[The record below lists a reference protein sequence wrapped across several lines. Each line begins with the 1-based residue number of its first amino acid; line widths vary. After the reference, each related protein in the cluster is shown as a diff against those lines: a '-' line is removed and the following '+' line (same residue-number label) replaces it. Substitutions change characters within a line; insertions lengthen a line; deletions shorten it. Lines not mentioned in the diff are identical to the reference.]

1 MNEEKKNVIAGLYP
15 RVSTDDQVREGFSLD
30 EQEKEMKKLC
40 MYKNYQIY
48 KVYREEGV
56 SAKNMNRPKFQ
67 EMMQDLKDGKI
78 NRIIVYKLDRLT
90 RSIQDLEVICK
101 LIEKYHCSLDSVSEE
116 INTDTAMGV
125 FFIRMTTILA
135 QLEIERTS
143 ERTKFGL
150 KGAAKNGHFCGKA
163 PIGYRKIN
171 KELVI
176 DDLESEVVKE
186 IFDDYVNGLSVCTI
200 TKKLN
205 NKNALNRNWRTTTID
220 RMLSNYIYCG
230 DYLYGKRAKNMKPI
244 HLENIC
250 PAIIDKETFKMVQTQ
265 KERNLKNYTRKHTYV
280 YMQKIVCSKCN
291 KIMGGSSTTS
301 RNKPTQIYYK
311 CNCCNTRINEKKI
324 EKPLMLFLNDMLDYY
339 LLIDNNFKSFFNEDL
354 SIEIDKCNKMLDKC
368 NKMLDKCNKKLKKI
382 KEAYLDDLIDKD
394 EFITEEKAI
403 KSQINDLEL
412 KLNHLNNANNNEN
425 NKKDLNLYY
434 NLLQLEKM
442 KYKSYYV
449 RKNGLWNKLTKE
461 QKSKLIMK
469 YIDSIEIERVKDE
482 IVIKKININ
491 KKEIMNIGYM
501 FRNDCFDM
509 IININDR
516 DIILSNK
523 KTKDDIDKYI
533 NSLSKFYNISP
544 VTIEKDKLNLGEL
557 DNNNNILQIIP
568 NKKSHKFDKDKYTLL
583 LING

>member
-244 HLENIC
+244 HLEDIC

-301 RNKPTQIYYK
+301 KNKPTQIYYK

-354 SIEIDKCNKMLDKC
+354 SIEINKY

-382 KEAYLDDLIDKD
+382 KGAYLDDLIDKD

-403 KSQINDLEL
+403 KSQINDLEF

-425 NKKDLNLYY
+425 HKQELNLYY
-434 NLLQLEKM
+434 NLFQLEKM
-442 KYKSYYV
+442 KYKSYYA

-469 YIDSIEIERVKDE
+469 YIDSIEIEKVKDE

-509 IININDR
+509 AININDR
-516 DIILSNK
+516 DVILSNE
-523 KTKDDIDKYI
+523 KTKEDINKYI
-533 NSLSKFYNISP
+533 TSLSKFYNISP
-544 VTIEKDKLNLGEL
+544 ITIEKDKLNLDEL
-557 DNNNNILQIIP
+557 DNNNNLLQIIP
-568 NKKSHKFDKDKYTLL
+568 NKKNYKFDKDKYTLL

>member
-171 KELVI
+171 KKLVI

-291 KIMGGSSTTS
+291 KIMGGSSSTS
-301 RNKPTQIYYK
+301 KNKPTQIYYK

-354 SIEIDKCNKMLDKC
+354 NIEIDKY

-469 YIDSIEIERVKDE
+469 YIDSIEIEKVKEE

-516 DIILSNK
+516 DIILSNE

-568 NKKSHKFDKDKYTLL
+568 NKKNHKFDKDKYTLL

>member
-1 MNEEKKNVIAGLYP
+1 MNTERKNVIAGLYP

-30 EQEKEMKKLC
+30 EQEEEMLRLC
-40 MYKNYQIY
+40 EYKNYQVY

-67 EMMQDLKDGKI
+67 EMIQDLKDGKI
-78 NRIIVYKLDRLT
+78 NRIIVHKLDRLT

-101 LIEKYHCSLDSVSEE
+101 LIEEYNCSLDSVNEE

-163 PIGYRKIN
+163 PIGYKKIN

-230 DYLYGKRAKNMKPI
+230 DYLYGKRAKNTEPI
-244 HLENIC
+244 YLEDVC

-291 KIMGGSSTTS
+291 KIMGGSSSTS
-301 RNKPTQIYYK
+301 KNKPTQIYYK

-354 SIEIDKCNKMLDKC
+354 SIEINKF

-394 EFITEEKAI
+394 EFITEENTI
-403 KSQINDLEL
+403 KSQINDIEL
-412 KLNHLNNANNNEN
+412 KLQQLNNTNNNEN
-425 NKKDLNLYY
+425 NKQDLNLYY
-434 NLLQLEKM
+434 NLFQLEKM
-442 KYKSYYV
+442 KYKSYYA
-449 RKNGLWNKLTKE
+449 RKNGLWSKLTKE

-469 YIDSIEIERVKDE
+469 YIDSIEIEKVKDE

-509 IININDR
+509 AININDR
-516 DIILSNK
+516 DIILSNE
-523 KTKDDIDKYI
+523 KTKKDIDKYI

-544 VTIEKDKLNLGEL
+544 ITIEKDKLNLDEF
-557 DNNNNILQIIP
+557 DNNNNLLQIIP
-568 NKKSHKFDKDKYTLL
+568 NKKIINLIKINTLYC
-583 LING
+583 

>member
-67 EMMQDLKDGKI
+67 EMIQDLKDGKI

-116 INTDTAMGV
+116 INTDTATGV

-205 NKNALNRNWRTTTID
+205 NKNALSRNWRTTTID

-280 YMQKIVCSKCN
+280 YMQKIVCSRCN

-354 SIEIDKCNKMLDKC
+354 NIEIDKYNKMLDKC
-368 NKMLDKCNKKLKKI
+368 SKKLKKI

-394 EFITEEKAI
+394 EFITKEKAI
-403 KSQINDLEL
+403 KSQINDLEF
-412 KLNHLNNANNNEN
+412 KLNQLNNANNNEN

-442 KYKSYYV
+442 KYKSYYT

-469 YIDSIEIERVKDE
+469 YIDSIEIEKVKDE
-482 IVIKKININ
+482 IVVKKININ
-491 KKEIMNIGYM
+491 KREIMNIGYM

-509 IININDR
+509 AININDR
-516 DIILSNK
+516 DIILSNE
-523 KTKDDIDKYI
+523 KTNDDIDKYI

-544 VTIEKDKLNLGEL
+544 IIIEKDKLNLEEL
-557 DNNNNILQIIP
+557 NNDNNLLQIIP
-568 NKKSHKFDKDKYTLL
+568 NKKNHKFDKDKYTLL

>member
-67 EMMQDLKDGKI
+67 EMMRDLKDGKI

-291 KIMGGSSTTS
+291 KIMGGSSSTS
-301 RNKPTQIYYK
+301 KNKPTQIYYK

-354 SIEIDKCNKMLDKC
+354 NIEIDKY

-442 KYKSYYV
+442 KYKSYFV

-516 DIILSNK
+516 DIILSNE

-568 NKKSHKFDKDKYTLL
+568 NKKNHKFDKDKYTLL

>member
-171 KELVI
+171 KKLVI

-291 KIMGGSSTTS
+291 KIMGGSSSTS
-301 RNKPTQIYYK
+301 KNKPTQIYYK

-354 SIEIDKCNKMLDKC
+354 NIEIDKY

-516 DIILSNK
+516 DIILSNE

-557 DNNNNILQIIP
+557 DNNSNILQIIP
-568 NKKSHKFDKDKYTLL
+568 NKKNHKFDKDKYTLL

>member
-67 EMMQDLKDGKI
+67 EMIQDLKDGKI

-116 INTDTAMGV
+116 INTDTATGV

-250 PAIIDKETFKMVQTQ
+250 PAIIDKETFKMIQTQ
-265 KERNLKNYTRKHTYV
+265 KERNLKNYTRKHNYV

-301 RNKPTQIYYK
+301 RNKPTKIYYK

-354 SIEIDKCNKMLDKC
+354 NIEIDKY

-382 KEAYLDDLIDKD
+382 KEAYLDDLIDKE
-394 EFITEEKAI
+394 EFITEEKAV
-403 KSQINDLEL
+403 KSQINDLEF
-412 KLNHLNNANNNEN
+412 KLNHLNNSNNNEN

-469 YIDSIEIERVKDE
+469 YIDSIEIEKVKEE

-516 DIILSNK
+516 DIILSNE

-544 VTIEKDKLNLGEL
+544 ITIEKDKLNLGEL
-557 DNNNNILQIIP
+557 NNNNNILQIIP
-568 NKKSHKFDKDKYTLL
+568 NKKNHKFDKDKYTLL

>member
-1 MNEEKKNVIAGLYP
+1 MNEEKKNVTAGLYP

-67 EMMQDLKDGKI
+67 EMLQDLKDGKI

-116 INTDTAMGV
+116 INTDTATGV

-291 KIMGGSSTTS
+291 KIMGGSSSTS
-301 RNKPTQIYYK
+301 KNKPTQIYYK

-354 SIEIDKCNKMLDKC
+354 NIEIDKY

-425 NKKDLNLYY
+425 NKNDLNLYY

-516 DIILSNK
+516 GIILSNE

-544 VTIEKDKLNLGEL
+544 ITIEKDKLNLGEL

-568 NKKSHKFDKDKYTLL
+568 NKKNHKFDKDKYTLL

>member
-1 MNEEKKNVIAGLYP
+1 MNTERKNVIAGLYP

-30 EQEKEMKKLC
+30 EQEEEMKRLC
-40 MYKNYQIY
+40 EYKNYQIY
-48 KVYREEGV
+48 KVYREEDV

-67 EMMQDLKDGKI
+67 EMIQDLKDGKI
-78 NRIIVYKLDRLT
+78 NRIIVHKLDRLT

-101 LIEKYHCSLDSVSEE
+101 LIEEYNCSLDSVNEE

-163 PIGYRKIN
+163 PIGYKKIN

-176 DDLESEVVKE
+176 DDLESEMVKE

-220 RMLSNYIYCG
+220 RMLANYIYCG
-230 DYLYGKRAKNMKPI
+230 DYLYGKRAKNTEPI
-244 HLENIC
+244 YLEDVC
-250 PAIIDKETFKMVQTQ
+250 PAIVDKETFKMVQTQ

-291 KIMGGSSTTS
+291 KIMGGSSSTS
-301 RNKPTQIYYK
+301 KNKPTQIYYK

-354 SIEIDKCNKMLDKC
+354 SIEIDKY

-394 EFITEEKAI
+394 EFLTEENTI
-403 KSQINDLEL
+403 KSQINDIEL
-412 KLNHLNNANNNEN
+412 KLQQLNNTNNNEN
-425 NKKDLNLYY
+425 HKQDLNLYY
-434 NLLQLEKM
+434 NLFQLEKM
-442 KYKSYYV
+442 KYKSYYA

-469 YIDSIEIERVKDE
+469 YIDSIEIEKVKDE

-509 IININDR
+509 AININDR
-516 DIILSNK
+516 DIILSNE
-523 KTKDDIDKYI
+523 KTKQDIDKYI

-544 VTIEKDKLNLGEL
+544 ITIEKNKLNLDEL
-557 DNNNNILQIIP
+557 DNNKNPLQIIP
-568 NKKSHKFDKDKYTLL
+568 NKKNHKFDKDKYTLL

>member
-116 INTDTAMGV
+116 INTDTATGV

-171 KELVI
+171 KKLVI

-291 KIMGGSSTTS
+291 KIMGGSSSTS
-301 RNKPTQIYYK
+301 KNKPTQIYYK

-354 SIEIDKCNKMLDKC
+354 NIEIDKY

-516 DIILSNK
+516 DIILSNE

-568 NKKSHKFDKDKYTLL
+568 NKKNHKFDKDKYTLL

>member
-1 MNEEKKNVIAGLYP
+1 MSEEKKNVIAGLYP

-67 EMMQDLKDGKI
+67 EMIQDLKDGKI

-116 INTDTAMGV
+116 INTDTATGV

-135 QLEIERTS
+135 QLEIEITS

-150 KGAAKNGHFCGKA
+150 KGAAKNGNFCGKA

-176 DDLESEVVKE
+176 DNLESEVVKE

-265 KERNLKNYTRKHTYV
+265 KERNLKNYTRKHTYI

-324 EKPLMLFLNDMLDYY
+324 EKPLMLFLNDMLD
-339 LLIDNNFKSFFNEDL
+339 
-354 SIEIDKCNKMLDKC
+354 KCS
-368 NKMLDKCNKKLKKI
+368 KKLKKI

-394 EFITEEKAI
+394 EFITEEKDI
-403 KSQINDLEL
+403 KSQINDLEF
-412 KLNHLNNANNNEN
+412 KLNRLNNANNNEN
-425 NKKDLNLYY
+425 NKKDLSLYY

-449 RKNGLWNKLTKE
+449 RKNGLWNRLTKE

-469 YIDSIEIERVKDE
+469 YIDSIEIEKVKEE

-509 IININDR
+509 AININDR
-516 DIILSNK
+516 DIILSNE
-523 KTKDDIDKYI
+523 KTKKDINKYI

-544 VTIEKDKLNLGEL
+544 ITIEKDKLNLNEL
-557 DNNNNILQIIP
+557 EDNNSLLQIIP
-568 NKKSHKFDKDKYTLL
+568 NKKKHKFDKDKYTLL

>member
-186 IFDDYVNGLSVCTI
+186 IFDDYINGLSVCTI

-291 KIMGGSSTTS
+291 KIMGGSSSTS
-301 RNKPTQIYYK
+301 KNKPTQIYYK

-354 SIEIDKCNKMLDKC
+354 NIEIDKY

-516 DIILSNK
+516 DIILSNE

-568 NKKSHKFDKDKYTLL
+568 NKKNHKFDKDKYTLL

>member
-67 EMMQDLKDGKI
+67 EMIQDLKDGKI

-116 INTDTAMGV
+116 INTDTATGV

-291 KIMGGSSTTS
+291 KIMGGSSSTS
-301 RNKPTQIYYK
+301 KNKPTQIYYK

-324 EKPLMLFLNDMLDYY
+324 EKPLMLFLNGMLDYY

-354 SIEIDKCNKMLDKC
+354 NIEIDKY

-382 KEAYLDDLIDKD
+382 KEAYLDDLIDK
-394 EFITEEKAI
+394 EKFITEEKAV
-403 KSQINDLEL
+403 KSQINDLEF
-412 KLNHLNNANNNEN
+412 KLNHLNNSNNNEN

-469 YIDSIEIERVKDE
+469 YIDSIEIEKVKEE

-516 DIILSNK
+516 DIILSNE

-533 NSLSKFYNISP
+533 NSLSKFYNISLI
-544 VTIEKDKLNLGEL
+544 TIEKDKLNLGEL

-568 NKKSHKFDKDKYTLL
+568 NKKNHKFDKDKYTLL

>member
-67 EMMQDLKDGKI
+67 EMMQDLKYGKI

-291 KIMGGSSTTS
+291 KIMGGSSSTS
-301 RNKPTQIYYK
+301 KNKPTQIYYK

-368 NKMLDKCNKKLKKI
+368 NRKLKKI

-403 KSQINDLEL
+403 KSQINDLEF

-449 RKNGLWNKLTKE
+449 RKNGLWNKLTKG

-516 DIILSNK
+516 DIILSNE

-544 VTIEKDKLNLGEL
+544 ITIEKDKLNLGEL

-568 NKKSHKFDKDKYTLL
+568 NKKNHKFDKDKYTLL

>member
-48 KVYREEGV
+48 KVYCEEGV

-67 EMMQDLKDGKI
+67 EMIQDLKDGKI

-171 KELVI
+171 KKLVI

-291 KIMGGSSTTS
+291 KIMGGSSSTS
-301 RNKPTQIYYK
+301 KNKPTQIYYK

-354 SIEIDKCNKMLDKC
+354 NIEIDKY

-516 DIILSNK
+516 DIILSNE

-568 NKKSHKFDKDKYTLL
+568 NKKNHKFDKDKYTLL

>member
-67 EMMQDLKDGKI
+67 EMIQDLKDGKI

-116 INTDTAMGV
+116 INTDTATGV

-291 KIMGGSSTTS
+291 KIMGGSSSTS
-301 RNKPTQIYYK
+301 KNKPTQIYYK

-354 SIEIDKCNKMLDKC
+354 NIEIDKY

-382 KEAYLDDLIDKD
+382 KEAYLDDLIDK
-394 EFITEEKAI
+394 EKFITEEKAV
-403 KSQINDLEL
+403 KSQINDLEF
-412 KLNHLNNANNNEN
+412 KLNHLNNSNNNEN

-469 YIDSIEIERVKDE
+469 YIDSIEIEKVKEE

-516 DIILSNK
+516 DIILSNE

-533 NSLSKFYNISP
+533 NSLSKFYNISLI
-544 VTIEKDKLNLGEL
+544 TIEKDKLNLGEL

-568 NKKSHKFDKDKYTLL
+568 NKKNHKFDKDKYTLL

>member
-67 EMMQDLKDGKI
+67 EMIQDLKDGKI

-171 KELVI
+171 KKLVI

-291 KIMGGSSTTS
+291 KIMGGSSSTS
-301 RNKPTQIYYK
+301 KNKPTQIYYK

-354 SIEIDKCNKMLDKC
+354 NIEIDKYNKL
-368 NKMLDKCNKKLKKI
+368 LDKCNKKLKKI

-469 YIDSIEIERVKDE
+469 YIDSIEIEKVKDE
-482 IVIKKININ
+482 IVVKKININ
-491 KKEIMNIGYM
+491 KREIMNIGYM

-509 IININDR
+509 AININDR
-516 DIILSNK
+516 DIILSNE
-523 KTKDDIDKYI
+523 KTNDDIDKYI

-544 VTIEKDKLNLGEL
+544 IIIEKDKLNLEEL
-557 DNNNNILQIIP
+557 DNDNNLLQIIP
-568 NKKSHKFDKDKYTLL
+568 NKKNHKFDKDKYTLL

>member
-40 MYKNYQIY
+40 MHKNYQIY

-67 EMMQDLKDGKI
+67 EMIQDLKDGKI

-116 INTDTAMGV
+116 INTDTATGV

-244 HLENIC
+244 HLEDIC

-301 RNKPTQIYYK
+301 RNKPTKIYYK

-354 SIEIDKCNKMLDKC
+354 NIEIDKY

-382 KEAYLDDLIDKD
+382 KEAYLDDLIDKE
-394 EFITEEKAI
+394 EFITEEKAV
-403 KSQINDLEL
+403 KSQINDLEF
-412 KLNHLNNANNNEN
+412 KLNHLNNSNNNEN

-469 YIDSIEIERVKDE
+469 YIDSIEIEKVKEE

-516 DIILSNK
+516 DIILSNE

-544 VTIEKDKLNLGEL
+544 ITIEKDKLNLGEL
-557 DNNNNILQIIP
+557 NNNNNILQIIP
-568 NKKSHKFDKDKYTLL
+568 NKKNHKFDKDKYTLL

>member
-1 MNEEKKNVIAGLYP
+1 M
-15 RVSTDDQVREGFSLD
+15 
-30 EQEKEMKKLC
+30 
-40 MYKNYQIY
+40 
-48 KVYREEGV
+48 
-56 SAKNMNRPKFQ
+56 
-67 EMMQDLKDGKI
+67 
-78 NRIIVYKLDRLT
+78 
-90 RSIQDLEVICK
+90 
-101 LIEKYHCSLDSVSEE
+101 
-116 INTDTAMGV
+116 
-125 FFIRMTTILA
+125 
-135 QLEIERTS
+135 
-143 ERTKFGL
+143 

-176 DDLESEVVKE
+176 DNLESEVVKE

-265 KERNLKNYTRKHTYV
+265 KERNLKNYTRKHTYI

-324 EKPLMLFLNDMLDYY
+324 EKPLMLFLNDMLD
-339 LLIDNNFKSFFNEDL
+339 
-354 SIEIDKCNKMLDKC
+354 KCS
-368 NKMLDKCNKKLKKI
+368 KKLKKI

-394 EFITEEKAI
+394 EFITEEKDI
-403 KSQINDLEL
+403 KSQINDLEF
-412 KLNHLNNANNNEN
+412 KLNRLNNANNNEN
-425 NKKDLNLYY
+425 NKKDLSLYY

-449 RKNGLWNKLTKE
+449 RKNGLWNRLTKE

-469 YIDSIEIERVKDE
+469 YIDSIEIEKVKEE

-509 IININDR
+509 AININDR
-516 DIILSNK
+516 DIILSNE
-523 KTKDDIDKYI
+523 KTKKDINKYI

-544 VTIEKDKLNLGEL
+544 ITIEKDKLNLNEL
-557 DNNNNILQIIP
+557 EDNNSLLQIIP
-568 NKKSHKFDKDKYTLL
+568 NKKKHKFDKDKYTLL

>member
-67 EMMQDLKDGKI
+67 EMIQDLKDGKI

-171 KELVI
+171 KKLVI

-301 RNKPTQIYYK
+301 RNKSTQIYYK

-339 LLIDNNFKSFFNEDL
+339 LLIDNNFKSFFNENL
-354 SIEIDKCNKMLDKC
+354 NIEINKY

-403 KSQINDLEL
+403 KSQINDLEF

-425 NKKDLNLYY
+425 HKQELNLYY
-434 NLLQLEKM
+434 NLFQLEKM
-442 KYKSYYV
+442 KYKSYYA

-469 YIDSIEIERVKDE
+469 YIDSIEIEKVKDE

-491 KKEIMNIGYM
+491 KKEIMSIGYM

-509 IININDR
+509 AININDR
-516 DIILSNK
+516 DIILSNE
-523 KTKDDIDKYI
+523 KTKNDIDKYI

-544 VTIEKDKLNLGEL
+544 ITIEKDKLNLDEL
-557 DNNNNILQIIP
+557 DNDNNLLQIIP
-568 NKKSHKFDKDKYTLL
+568 NKKNHKFDKDKYTLL

>member
-291 KIMGGSSTTS
+291 KIMGGSSSTS
-301 RNKPTQIYYK
+301 KNKPTQIYYK

-354 SIEIDKCNKMLDKC
+354 NIEIDKYNKMLDKC
-368 NKMLDKCNKKLKKI
+368 SKKLKKI

-394 EFITEEKAI
+394 EFIIEEKAI
-403 KSQINDLEL
+403 KSQINDLEF
-412 KLNHLNNANNNEN
+412 KLNRLNNANNNEN
-425 NKKDLNLYY
+425 NKKNLNLYY

-509 IININDR
+509 AININDR
-516 DIILSNK
+516 DIILSNE

-568 NKKSHKFDKDKYTLL
+568 NKKNHKFDKDKYTLL

>member
-171 KELVI
+171 KKLVI

-291 KIMGGSSTTS
+291 KIMGGSSSTS
-301 RNKPTQIYYK
+301 KNKPTQIYYK

-354 SIEIDKCNKMLDKC
+354 NIEIDKY

-412 KLNHLNNANNNEN
+412 KLNHLDNANNNEN

-516 DIILSNK
+516 DIILSNE

-568 NKKSHKFDKDKYTLL
+568 NKKNHKFDKDKYTLL

>member
-15 RVSTDDQVREGFSLD
+15 RVLTDDQVREGFSLD

-67 EMMQDLKDGKI
+67 EMMRDLKDGKI

-291 KIMGGSSTTS
+291 KIMGGSSSTS
-301 RNKPTQIYYK
+301 KNKPTQIYYK

-354 SIEIDKCNKMLDKC
+354 NIEIDKY

-516 DIILSNK
+516 DIILSNE

-568 NKKSHKFDKDKYTLL
+568 NKKNHKFDKDKYTLL

>member
-67 EMMQDLKDGKI
+67 EMIQDLKDGKI

-116 INTDTAMGV
+116 INTDTATGV

-291 KIMGGSSTTS
+291 KIMGGSSSTS
-301 RNKPTQIYYK
+301 KNKPTQIYYK

-324 EKPLMLFLNDMLDYY
+324 EKPLMLFLNDMLDYH

-354 SIEIDKCNKMLDKC
+354 NIEIDKY

-403 KSQINDLEL
+403 KSQINDLEF

-449 RKNGLWNKLTKE
+449 RKNGLWNKLTKG

-509 IININDR
+509 AININDG
-516 DIILSNK
+516 DIILSNE

-544 VTIEKDKLNLGEL
+544 ITIEKDKLNLGEL

-568 NKKSHKFDKDKYTLL
+568 NKKNHKFDKDKYTLL

>member
-150 KGAAKNGHFCGKA
+150 KGAAKNGYFCGKA

-171 KELVI
+171 KKLVI

-324 EKPLMLFLNDMLDYY
+324 EKPLMLFLNDMLDYC

-354 SIEIDKCNKMLDKC
+354 NIEIDKY

-516 DIILSNK
+516 DIILSNE

-568 NKKSHKFDKDKYTLL
+568 NKKNHKFDKDKYTLL

>member
-67 EMMQDLKDGKI
+67 EMIQDLKDGKI

-116 INTDTAMGV
+116 INTDTATGV

-230 DYLYGKRAKNMKPI
+230 DYLYGKRAKNMNPI

-291 KIMGGSSTTS
+291 KIMGGSSSTPK
-301 RNKPTQIYYK
+301 NKPTQIYYK

-324 EKPLMLFLNDMLDYY
+324 EKPLMLFLNDMLDYH

-354 SIEIDKCNKMLDKC
+354 NIEIDKY

-403 KSQINDLEL
+403 KSQINDLEF

-425 NKKDLNLYY
+425 NKKDLSLYY
-434 NLLQLEKM
+434 NLLQLDKM

-509 IININDR
+509 AININDG
-516 DIILSNK
+516 DIILSNE

-544 VTIEKDKLNLGEL
+544 ITIEKDKLNLGEL

-568 NKKSHKFDKDKYTLL
+568 NKKNHKFDKDKYTLL

>member
-67 EMMQDLKDGKI
+67 EMIQDLKDGKI

-116 INTDTAMGV
+116 INTDTATGV

-244 HLENIC
+244 HLEDIC

-280 YMQKIVCSKCN
+280 YMQKIVCSNCN

-301 RNKPTQIYYK
+301 KNKPTQIYYK

-324 EKPLMLFLNDMLDYY
+324 ERPLMLFLNDMLDYY

-354 SIEIDKCNKMLDKC
+354 SIEINKY

-394 EFITEEKAI
+394 EFITEEKTI
-403 KSQINDLEL
+403 KSQINDLEF

-425 NKKDLNLYY
+425 HKQELNLYY
-434 NLLQLEKM
+434 NLFQLEKM
-442 KYKSYYV
+442 KYKSYYA

-469 YIDSIEIERVKDE
+469 YIDSIEIEKVKDE

-509 IININDR
+509 AININDR
-516 DIILSNK
+516 DVILSNE
-523 KTKDDIDKYI
+523 KTKEDINKYI
-533 NSLSKFYNISP
+533 TSLSKFYNISP
-544 VTIEKDKLNLGEL
+544 ITIEKDKLNLDEL
-557 DNNNNILQIIP
+557 DNNNNLLQIIP
-568 NKKSHKFDKDKYTLL
+568 NKKNYKFDKDKYTLL
-583 LING
+583 IING

>member
-67 EMMQDLKDGKI
+67 EMIQDLKDGKI

-186 IFDDYVNGLSVCTI
+186 IFDDYINGLSVCTI

-291 KIMGGSSTTS
+291 KIMGGSSSTS
-301 RNKPTQIYYK
+301 KNKPTQIYYK

-354 SIEIDKCNKMLDKC
+354 NIEIDKY

-516 DIILSNK
+516 DIILSNE

-568 NKKSHKFDKDKYTLL
+568 NKKNHKFDKDKYTLL

>member
-67 EMMQDLKDGKI
+67 EMIQDLKDGKI

-171 KELVI
+171 KKLVI

-354 SIEIDKCNKMLDKC
+354 NIETDKY

-412 KLNHLNNANNNEN
+412 KFNHLNNANNNEN

-469 YIDSIEIERVKDE
+469 YIDSIEIEKVKDE

-509 IININDR
+509 AININDR
-516 DIILSNK
+516 DVILSNE
-523 KTKDDIDKYI
+523 KTKEDINKYI

-544 VTIEKDKLNLGEL
+544 ITIEKDKLNLGEL

>member
-1 MNEEKKNVIAGLYP
+1 MNTERKNVIAGLYP

-30 EQEKEMKKLC
+30 EQEEEMKRLC
-40 MYKNYQIY
+40 EYKNYQIY
-48 KVYREEGV
+48 KVYREEDV

-67 EMMQDLKDGKI
+67 EMIQDLKDGKI
-78 NRIIVYKLDRLT
+78 NRIIVHKLDRLT

-101 LIEKYHCSLDSVSEE
+101 LIEEYNCSLDSVNEE

-163 PIGYRKIN
+163 PIGYKKIN

-176 DDLESEVVKE
+176 DDLESEMVKE

-220 RMLSNYIYCG
+220 RMLANYIYCG
-230 DYLYGKRAKNMKPI
+230 DYLYGKRAKNTEPI
-244 HLENIC
+244 YLEDVC

-291 KIMGGSSTTS
+291 KIMGGSSSTS
-301 RNKPTQIYYK
+301 KNKPTQIYYK

-354 SIEIDKCNKMLDKC
+354 SIEIDKY

-394 EFITEEKAI
+394 EFLTEENTI
-403 KSQINDLEL
+403 KSQINDIEL
-412 KLNHLNNANNNEN
+412 KLQQLNNTNNNEN
-425 NKKDLNLYY
+425 HKQDLNLYY
-434 NLLQLEKM
+434 NLFQLEKM
-442 KYKSYYV
+442 KYKSYYA

-469 YIDSIEIERVKDE
+469 YIDSIEIEKVKDE

-509 IININDR
+509 AININDR
-516 DIILSNK
+516 DIILSNE
-523 KTKDDIDKYI
+523 KTKQDIDKYI

-544 VTIEKDKLNLGEL
+544 ITIEKNKLNLDEL
-557 DNNNNILQIIP
+557 DNNKNPLQIIP
-568 NKKSHKFDKDKYTLL
+568 NKKNHKFDKDKYTLL

>member
-67 EMMQDLKDGKI
+67 EMIQDLKDGKI

-116 INTDTAMGV
+116 INTDTATGV

-205 NKNALNRNWRTTTID
+205 NKNALSRNWRTTTID

-280 YMQKIVCSKCN
+280 YMQKIVCSRCN

-354 SIEIDKCNKMLDKC
+354 NIEIDKYNKMLDKC
-368 NKMLDKCNKKLKKI
+368 SKKLKKI

-403 KSQINDLEL
+403 KSQINDLEF
-412 KLNHLNNANNNEN
+412 KLNQLNNANNNEN

-442 KYKSYYV
+442 KYKSYYT

-469 YIDSIEIERVKDE
+469 YIDSIEIKKVKDE
-482 IVIKKININ
+482 IVVKKININ
-491 KKEIMNIGYM
+491 KREIMNISYM

-509 IININDR
+509 AININDR
-516 DIILSNK
+516 DIILSNE
-523 KTKDDIDKYI
+523 KTNDDIDKYI

-544 VTIEKDKLNLGEL
+544 IIIEKDKLNLEEL
-557 DNNNNILQIIP
+557 DNDNNLLQIIP
-568 NKKSHKFDKDKYTLL
+568 NKKNHKFDKDKYTLL